1 MISRISILACLLWA
15 LALVQAYQTA
25 DSLDMNDL
33 ETRQNI
39 NTGTAGTGSSNVN
52 VGPLGSGTGSTTGTT
67 GTTGTGT
74 GTGVNANA
82 NTNGNANAN
91 ANAANDPNLGMT
103 VMPAT
108 CLEYS
113 RVANYSTI
121 GTNSTYRAS
130 FQQASPHGTDQA
142 SGILDSATAKL
153 PDFKFNAAI
162 NARCG
167 NLSQVAVAGAEANF
181 TQGIVAEFRIS
192 AASPGLRGGLGMMV
206 AGLVVAVGMVVA

>member
-25 DSLDMNDL
+25 DSLDINDL

-67 GTTGTGT
+67 GT
-74 GTGVNANA
+74 GVNANA
-82 NTNGNANAN
+82 NTNGNVNAN
-91 ANAANDPNLGMT
+91 ANAGNDPNLGMT

-181 TQGIVAEFRIS
+181 TQGIVAEFRIN